1 MNHVGG
7 QVDHVN
13 FGGGQV
19 NRVNYGGGQVN
30 RVNYVGGHKLNC
42 RGRTCLLF
50 VLRYHN

>member
-7 QVDHVN
+7 QVSHVGGQVN
-13 FGGGQV
+13 FGGG
-19 NRVNYGGGQVN
+19 RVDHVDFGGG
-30 RVNYVGGHKLNC
+30 HTLNC